1 MTNPSI
7 ADRGRPSNTSHDI
20 RLQIGEVV
28 CSFTFHDS
36 GLYSTLS
43 QLYSAFLTDKPAD
56 VIGDLEF
63 TEQLGPAEIEAAMA
77 EARYIHEG
85 ERFRTTN
92 MIVSGEHDAEGRY
105 LSMTLE
111 KDMINPNLK
120 VNALNQ
126 GLSMAYYT
134 ACKLKFNG
142 RPPAMLVHS
151 CAILR
156 HGRALLFAGPC
167 DAGKSTIA
175 RLCGQEYGQVI
186 NDETVLVS
194 RPQQGNGTIRV
205 QGVPFIGEVTRLVD
219 STAPLN
225 CILLLKQ
232 GERTM
237 VRRLER
243 MEAYLRFMRQVI
255 TPAYIGQGERRVVYA
270 LLAEFAD
277 EITKAIPFYELEFSL
292 DRESLWQVVGRLE
305 KTLEMGE

>member
-1 MTNPSI
+1 MTNPSTVN
-7 ADRGRPSNTSHDI
+7 RGRPSNTGHDL

-28 CSFTFHDS
+28 CSFTFHDG
-36 GLYSTLS
+36 GLYATLS

-56 VIGDLEF
+56 VVGALEF
-63 TEQLGPAEIEAAMA
+63 TERLGPAEIESAMA

-85 ERFRTTN
+85 EHFRTTN
-92 MIVSGEHDAEGRY
+92 MILSGEHDAEGRY
-105 LSMTLE
+105 LSMRLE
-111 KDMINPNLK
+111 KDMINPHLK
-120 VNALNQ
+120 ANALNQ

-156 HGRALLFAGPC
+156 DGRALLFVGPS
-167 DAGKSTIA
+167 DAGKSTVA

-194 RPQQGNGTIRV
+194 RPQWGNGTV
-205 QGVPFIGEVTRLVD
+205 QVKGVPFIGEVTHLLD

-225 CILLLKQ
+225 CVLLLKQ
-232 GERTM
+232 GKRTM

-277 EITKAIPFYELEFSL
+277 EITRAIPFYELEFSL
-292 DRESLWQVVGRLE
+292 DRELLWRVVEELE
-305 KTLEMGE
+305 KTLEMEE